1 MSGVPLSKER
11 LEAIPWAAVSVEE
24 KVGGI
29 GRR

>member
-1 MSGVPLSKER
+1 MKPIPRER
-11 LEAIPWAAVSVEE
+11 LDAIPWSTELVEE